1 MPAETQNLKKYLD
14 ESENLYEAIM
24 VIANR
29 ARQINEEQF
38 QRKRDRQI
46 LYELDGEIEEE
57 LLHADE
63 EKLEA
68 ETPAEAEE
76 NPIVTAQREFLEKKF
91 SYYYESTR
99 RQ

>member
-29 ARQINEEQF
+29 ARQLNEEQF

-63 EKLEA
+63 ENLET
-68 ETPAEAEE
+68 ETPADTEE

-91 SYYYESTR
+91 SYFYESTR